1 MEGERLVS
9 DIVHGKREWTE
20 GQGESTSKGGG
31 GIYLEVKHMDPVR
44 H

>member
-20 GQGESTSKGGG
+20 GQGESDKQRGVGVYIS
-31 GIYLEVKHMDPVR
+31 R
-44 H
+44 